1 MPQPTKTR
9 ENRSQRGTPYNSS
22 EPFRAT
28 IELATSKNR
37 VPKINQY
44 LKDARIGKGRHG
56 EVFLCHY
63 QEELDRKVVSTS
75 PWS

>member
-1 MPQPTKTR
+1 MPQSSKTQ
-9 ENRSQRGTPYNSS
+9 EKKSQRGTPYNSL
-22 EPFRAT
+22 EPLRAT

-44 LKDARIGKGRHG
+44 RKDARIGKGRHG

-63 QEELDRKVVSTS
+63 QEELNRKVVSTF
-75 PWS
+75 PWL